1 MLGAQNHLLRKV
13 SSDGDVAFAAFLC
26 FSDQSLF
33 CVFQPV
39 RTDGQFALKH
49 LATIYSPEYDLID
62 FAISPFGR
70 IVALWTNPDGIP
82 LLRYAKFSHTKGIY
96 HLRVNVYALC
106 GLHKCI
112 ACYINLHFAL
122 VSRKKNCQPNF
133 HIPYFR
139 E

>member
-1 MLGAQNHLLRKV
+1 MKDHNMIQSRKFKYSTMCSTSLFFLLGAQNHLLRKV
-13 SSDGDVAFAAFLC
+13 SSDGDLAFAAFLC

-96 HLRVNVYALC
+96 QHLRKFLC
-106 GLHKCI
+106 NLTGLH
-112 ACYINLHFAL
+112 
-122 VSRKKNCQPNF
+122 
-133 HIPYFR
+133 
-139 E
+139 

>member
-1 MLGAQNHLLRKV
+1 MIQSRKFRYSTTLPLLFFLLGAQNHLLRKV
-13 SSDGDVAFAAFLC
+13 SSDGDLAFAAFLC

-96 HLRVNVYALC
+96 HLRGNVYAT
-106 GLHKCI
+106 
-112 ACYINLHFAL
+112 
-122 VSRKKNCQPNF
+122 
-133 HIPYFR
+133 
-139 E
+139 